1 MRFDAVNVASVK
13 VVETSKVVNTNCK
26 NNLNILLKISLMPST
41 RKQEAKAEKFREMNI
56 LSDYDN
62 NDIMLGD

>member
-1 MRFDAVNVASVK
+1 
-13 VVETSKVVNTNCK
+13 
-26 NNLNILLKISLMPST
+26 MPST
-41 RKQEAKAEKFREMNI
+41 RKQEAKAEKFREMDI